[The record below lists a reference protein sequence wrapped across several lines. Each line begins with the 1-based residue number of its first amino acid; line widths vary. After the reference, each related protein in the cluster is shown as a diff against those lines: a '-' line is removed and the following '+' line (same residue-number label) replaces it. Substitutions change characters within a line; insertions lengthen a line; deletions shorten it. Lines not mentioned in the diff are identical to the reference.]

1 MTIQWTLF
9 VPSVL
14 LLLFPTD
21 RLLSSNVELRSFDCF
36 HRLGGVSHAR
46 PWWWVLALWLDP
58 LRGFAGTYLVREA
71 LAANHTQWEAVS
83 KIAYAAVVALMALA
97 VIVQTFTRRGDR
109 GVLLAPLGFVA
120 GVALALMPWPVAL
133 IGVVTGLL
141 GLFGF
146 RQFYAYFA
154 FGGIAIGVLGFILA
168 APGIWIVPAAGV
180 FLLPVITGVVA
191 DCTLELPARKP

>member
-1 MTIQWTLF
+1 MTIQWALF

-14 LLLFPTD
+14 LLLFLAD
-21 RLLSSNVELRSFDCF
+21 RLLSANVELRSFDCF
-36 HRLGGVSHAR
+36 HRLGGVSPAR

-58 LRGFAGTYLVREA
+58 VRGFAGAYLVREA
-71 LAANHTQWEAVS
+71 LAANHTQWETVS
-83 KIAYAAVVALMALA
+83 KPAYAAAVALLALA
-97 VIVQTFTRRGDR
+97 VVVQTFTRRGDR

-120 GVALALMPWPVAL
+120 GVVLALMPWPVAL

-154 FGGIAIGVLGFILA
+154 FGGVAIGVLGFVLA

-180 FLLPVITGVVA
+180 FLLPVVTGVVA
-191 DCTLELPARKP
+191 DCTLEVPARKS